1 MDSEAASRGTT
12 VYLVDKRIDMLP
24 ALLGTNLCSLRPF
37 VERLAFSAIWELT
50 PEGEIVSTRFTK
62 SVIASKEAFTYQ
74 AAQDRKDNK
83 ALQDPLTQ
91 GIRLLNTLA
100 IKLKE
105 GRMRAGALSLSS
117 PELKIHLDT
126 NEGAPEPI
134 DVEQKQQL
142 ETNSLVEEFMLL
154 ANISVAKKIQEAYPQ
169 TAVLRRHLP
178 PPKTNFETLQDILQ
192 KKKGMT
198 LDVTSSKA
206 LAESLDRCVVSTT
219 NSSGGHADP
228 FADPLGAGIQ
238 HAGANHGDAMYA
250 GGRVLLLG
258 QCIER
263 YLRALWSGQS
273 HLHAFHSKPIPL

>member
-1 MDSEAASRGTT
+1 MLIPADIADVSHFVHPDNPMDSEAASRGTT

-74 AAQDRKDNK
+74 QAQDRKDNQ

-134 DVEQKQQL
+134 DVEQKQSL

-206 LAESLDRCVVSTT
+206 LAESLDHCVVS
-219 NSSGGHADP
+219 A
-228 FADPLGAGIQ
+228 
-238 HAGANHGDAMYA
+238 
-250 GGRVLLLG
+250 
-258 QCIER
+258 
-263 YLRALWSGQS
+263 
-273 HLHAFHSKPIPL
+273 